1 MMLVFTLLSYIPIDY
16 LIWSER
22 DFVGTLF
29 PTIATVAFMVFFLTI
44 LFIMALA
51 VYKLVRL
58 VKETE
63 RVVMN
68 HMLIFAQMAGI
79 AILTGCSFAVAM
91 TFFVNDR

>member
-1 MMLVFTLLSYIPIDY
+1 MLVLTLLTYIPIDY

-22 DFVGTLF
+22 DFGGTTFL
-29 PTIATVAFMVFFLTI
+29 TIAATAFTVFFLTI
-44 LFIMALA
+44 FFIMALA

-58 VKETE
+58 IKETE